1 MSSGGLARVARA
13 LLAAGLVLAATAPQ
27 AAAKKKEKPAATPA
41 ASGDTSEVLVRVGGG
56 AITRSDVQKRLDDLP
71 EGVRANFTTPEG
83 RQQLLDRMVE
93 ERVWL
98 EVARRA
104 GVEDRPKVQQQLD
117 QQRRDFL
124 IRTYL
129 TELMATKPAPTDSQ
143 AKIYYDA
150 HLDEYKIPA
159 SAAVR
164 HIQLPSALQAKRVL
178 ALARAGE
185 DWNKLCLRYSTDSLT
200 RANGGYLGSVT
211 HEGQFPVLGKQPA
224 LAESAFALGSGKI
237 GGPWRIEKTEAEAK
251 PGAVAHTQITWQV
264 IKVDEVHADSERPFD
279 SVRSVIIRQLGQQQS
294 QEFYRS
300 HFEGA
305 RHDLGVSPDS
315 AAIKRFTSQKKDA
328 HEQFREAQE
337 LGPPD
342 QRLAAYR
349 RIVDEFPNDDVSPQ
363 AAFMMGFIC
372 SEELKNYDEAEK
384 AFRLLLAR
392 YPKSEL
398 APSAQWML
406 DHMRSQEAPSFIE
419 SQVDSLGSGSGRPRS
434 GGAAGR
440 P

>member
-1 MSSGGLARVARA
+1 MIRRGTGAALA
-13 LLAAGLVLAATAPQ
+13 LLAAGLVLAATPHG
-27 AAAKKKEKPAATPA
+27 AAAKKKEKPAPAPA
-41 ASGDTSEVLVRVGGG
+41 AAAADTSEALVRVGGA
-56 AITRSDVQKRLDDLP
+56 AITRADVQRRLEDLP
-71 EGVRANFTTPEG
+71 EGVRPNFTTPEG

-98 EVARRA
+98 EVAKRA
-104 GVEDRPKVQQQLD
+104 GVAERPQVQEQLD

-143 AKIYYDA
+143 ARTYYDA
-150 HLDEYKIPA
+150 HVGEYKIPA

-164 HIQLPSALQAKRVL
+164 HVQLATALQAKRVL

-200 RANGGYLGSVT
+200 RTNGGYLGSVT
-211 HEGQFPVLGKQPA
+211 REGQFPVLGKQPA
-224 LAESAFALGSGKI
+224 LAESAFALGGGKI
-237 GGPWRIEKTEAEAK
+237 GGPWRIERTEPEAK
-251 PGAVAHTQITWQV
+251 PGAARARITWQV
-264 IKVDEVHADSERPFD
+264 LKVDEVHAESVRPFD
-279 SVRSVIIRQLGQQQS
+279 SVRSNILRQLGQQQT
-294 QEFYRS
+294 QDFYKS
-300 HFEGA
+300 KLEGA
-305 RHDLGVSPDS
+305 RHDLGVTPDS

-328 HEQFREAQE
+328 REQFREAQE

-363 AAFMMGFIC
+363 AAFMMGFIA

-392 YPKSEL
+392 YPRSEL

-434 GGAAGR
+434 GGSAGK